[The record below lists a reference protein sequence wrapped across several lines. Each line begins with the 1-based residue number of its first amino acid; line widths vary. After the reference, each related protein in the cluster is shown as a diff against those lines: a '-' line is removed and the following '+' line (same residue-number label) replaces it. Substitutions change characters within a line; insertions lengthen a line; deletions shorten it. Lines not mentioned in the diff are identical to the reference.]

1 MKKKIFLLFTA
12 ALCAAICA
20 FGLVACKNVTGEV
33 PKCNHAYILRYDSEK
48 HFEKC
53 EKCGNIKNTQS
64 HNLDET
70 GHCIKCDYHT
80 EVDKNYKKV
89 TFDMNGGYG
98 DIESMTFIVGELMTN
113 LPTPKRDEYKFICWV
128 DAFGVE
134 YTAATAM
141 PDTELLLVAK
151 WKKIVTNYEDNY
163 VSFSPAS
170 IGYKNALIH
179 ETYGKDVDT
188 FVYVEITSDDLG
200 GVSKVG
206 TDNNFTL
213 RTMES
218 MEYKIKS
225 GYTWAWFQGSFNN
238 PNGAQRFTLRYGS
251 NIQFVTISDSSGVV
265 RQTYLLDIYVKHDY
279 YINLYKNIFEEKPYD
294 TVRVIENDRF
304 SSTTI
309 PFDYQNGFEF
319 DKRIYFNRETEQY
332 EDFVYSTAIT
342 SNWDLYQTYKPVTL
356 SAQTDGGEFSNQLI
370 ITPFTQFFTLPSP
383 VKEGYDFLGWQDK
396 NGKYL
401 TNIQGYSGVNYLSDK
416 NYSETLKAVYA
427 KKKFYYTFKNDTF
440 TTVKTIP
447 VVTYTD
453 KIMTDILEIVYVPY
467 NTDCALPVK
476 TAQKEGNIFTGWKN
490 YSFTNGKFTNTLSQ
504 FDFNTKITAPVALAP
519 ETESVLGTSKVV
531 PLNGEITSREKGAF
545 RMYLPAN
552 KTYKLKISTTNSVT
566 LTVNKYGATNNSVTL
581 TVTSDSPRTIDL
593 DYYKYELG
601 ETVHSHGYVT
611 FNVTDLTGSFTAK
624 LEGATANTKGKPTV
638 TDNTNT
644 AAPGEKLNIPLEKQ
658 GYTFIG
664 WYEGKTKIT
673 DGEIEILGKEV
684 SYIATWIKLSL
695 TMNKSAAGT
704 ITDLNNTYKTGDQIT
719 ITATTNLGYTWLGWY
734 NGETL
739 LTENLSY
746 TFSMPSINTTFTA
759 KWKVNEEMQNFIF
772 TSTPTTCMIT
782 EIINKTVTEIVIP
795 DFVTNFGS
803 VFKDCNKLTSIT
815 IPFLDGHLGSI
826 FGTSSSYN
834 NSLYVPITL
843 KSVIITGGTYITSN
857 AFLDCSGLTNIIIPE
872 SVTKIDRYAFSGCSQ
887 LIQTENGVQYV
898 DKWIIDCDTS
908 LSSVTLRTDT
918 VGISDYAFSD
928 CNGLTSI
935 TLPDSVTRV
944 GNYAFSGC
952 NNLTSIIISDSLIS
966 IGDYAFEDCN
976 KLTSISIPD
985 SVTNIGS
992 NAFNGCNK
1000 IIQVENGVYY
1010 VDKWVISCDTSIYST
1025 TLRSDTVGIK
1035 NYAFRNCSR
1044 LTSIHI
1050 PNSVTIIG
1058 RSAFSDCSGLTN
1070 ITIPDSVTIIGD
1082 NAFSDCSGLTN
1093 ITIPDSVTIIGDNAF
1108 SDCSGLTNITIPN
1121 SVTIIGRSAFSDCS
1135 KLTSIAI
1142 PDSITSIDDYTFAD
1156 CIGLKTITIPNCVTN
1171 IGAEV
1176 FRNCSSLTYITIPDG
1191 VTIINRATFSGCS
1204 GLTSITIPDKVTK
1217 IDYYAFYNCN
1227 RLASIIIPDSV
1238 TIINSN
1244 AFSGCYNL
1252 IRQENGVQYVNK
1264 WIITCDT
1271 SKSSITLRA
1280 DTVGISNSAFSGCSG
1295 LTSITITDGIKN
1307 IGEDAFRNC
1316 SKLTSITIPN
1326 SVTQIGDYAFSYC
1339 IGLTSIT
1346 IPDSVTSIGY
1356 GAFRDC
1362 SGLTSITVDN
1372 KNTHYRSKNNC
1383 LIETTSKTLIL
1394 GCENS
1399 IIPSDGSVTSIGKYA
1414 FTRCSNLSSITI
1426 PNSVTY
1432 IGDDAFSGCSNL
1444 SSITIPNSVTYIGDN
1459 AFSGCSNLS
1468 SITIPNSVT
1477 YIGDNAFTRCIN
1489 LSSIYI
1495 PNSVTY
1501 IGDNAFAR
1509 CSKLTSINL
1518 PNDIT
1523 SIQYRMFEDCS
1534 NLTSIIIPNSIT
1546 SIKKYAFLNCNKLKN
1561 ITFKGTINQWCRI
1574 SKDLAWNESTGYYTI
1589 HCTDGDIA
1597 K

>member
-33 PKCNHAYILRYDSEK
+33 PNCNHAYILRYDSEK

-128 DAFGVE
+128 DALGVE

-151 WKKIVTNYEDNY
+151 WEKIVTNYEDDY

-170 IGYKNALIH
+170 VGYKNALIH

-545 RMYLPAN
+545 RMYLPAD

-566 LTVNKYGATNNSVTL
+566 LTVNKFGATNNSVTL

-624 LEGATANTKGKPTV
+624 LEGDTANTKGKPQLLTKNNTV
-638 TDNTNT
+638 SF
-644 AAPGEKLNIPLEKQ
+644 GEQLKVSFPTKT
-658 GYTFIG
+658 GYTFLG
-664 WYEGKTKIT
+664 WYMDDEKIS
-673 DGEIEILGKEV
+673 DSINIVIPDKEIMCQPKW
-684 SYIATWIKLSL
+684 AKLTLSKSHDAGSL
-695 TMNKSAAGT
+695 TNLNK
-704 ITDLNNTYKTGDQIT
+704 TYKVNESVT
-719 ITATTNLGYTWLGWY
+719 IKATTYLGYTWLGWY

-739 LTENLSY
+739 LTDNLSY
-746 TFSMPSINTTFTA
+746 TFRMPSENTTFTA
-759 KWKVNEEMQNFIF
+759 KWRVNDEMQNFIF
-772 TSTPTTCMIT
+772 NSTLSSCTIT
-782 EIINKTVTEIVIP
+782 DIKDPSVTDIIVP
-795 DFVTNFGS
+795 DFVTRISKSAFGNCTNLINIS
-803 VFKDCNKLTSIT
+803 
-815 IPFLDGHLGSI
+815 IPFVGVALNGTDNTHFGYI
-826 FGTSSSYN
+826 FGASFYSD
-834 NSLYVPITL
+834 NSNYVPKSL
-843 KSVIITGGTYITSN
+843 KSVTITSGTGIGAH
-857 AFLDCSGLTNIIIPE
+857 AFYYCSGLT
-872 SVTKIDRYAFSGCSQ
+872 
-887 LIQTENGVQYV
+887 
-898 DKWIIDCDTS
+898 
-908 LSSVTLRTDT
+908 
-918 VGISDYAFSD
+918 
-928 CNGLTSI
+928 SI
-935 TLPDSVTRV
+935 
-944 GNYAFSGC
+944 N
-952 NNLTSIIISDSLIS
+952 
-966 IGDYAFEDCN
+966 
-976 KLTSISIPD
+976 IPD
-985 SVTNIGS
+985 SVTSIG
-992 NAFNGCNK
+992 
-1000 IIQVENGVYY
+1000 
-1010 VDKWVISCDTSIYST
+1010 KW
-1025 TLRSDTVGIK
+1025 
-1035 NYAFRNCSR
+1035 
-1044 LTSIHI
+1044 
-1050 PNSVTIIG
+1050 
-1058 RSAFSDCSGLTN
+1058 AFSNCNELTN
-1070 ITIPDSVTIIGD
+1070 ITIPDSVTGIGD
-1082 NAFSDCSGLTN
+1082 AAFSYCSELTSINIPDNVTNIGEWAFSNCSGLTSIN
-1093 ITIPDSVTIIGDNAF
+1093 IPDSVTSIGKWAF
-1108 SDCSGLTNITIPN
+1108 SN
-1121 SVTIIGRSAFSDCS
+1121 
-1135 KLTSIAI
+1135 
-1142 PDSITSIDDYTFAD
+1142 
-1156 CIGLKTITIPNCVTN
+1156 
-1171 IGAEV
+1171 
-1176 FRNCSSLTYITIPDG
+1176 
-1191 VTIINRATFSGCS
+1191 CS
-1204 GLTSITIPDKVTK
+1204 GLTSITIPFVGAALNEADNTHFGY
-1217 IDYYAFYNCN
+1217 IFGASFFSYNSN
-1227 RLASIIIPDSV
+1227 YVPKSLKSV
-1238 TIINSN
+1238 TITGGTNIDRL
-1244 AFSGCYNL
+1244 AFS
-1252 IRQENGVQYVNK
+1252 
-1264 WIITCDT
+1264 D
-1271 SKSSITLRA
+1271 
-1280 DTVGISNSAFSGCSG
+1280 CS
-1295 LTSITITDGIKN
+1295 
-1307 IGEDAFRNC
+1307 
-1316 SKLTSITIPN
+1316 
-1326 SVTQIGDYAFSYC
+1326 
-1339 IGLTSIT
+1339 GLTSIT
-1346 IPDSVTSIGY
+1346 IPDSVTSIGKQAFSDCSGLTSINIPDSVTGIGNY
-1356 GAFRDC
+1356 AFYNTAWYEQQPDGLVYAGKVAYQYKGAIPNNTSVVIKNGTLGIGDSAFYNCRGLTSITIPDSVTNIGDSAFSDC
-1362 SGLTSITVDN
+1362 SGLTSITIPDSVTSIDQSAFRACSGLTSITIPDSVTSIEHRAFAGCSELTSIIVEN
-1372 KNTHYRSKNNC
+1372 GNTKYHSDGNC
-1383 LIETTSKTLIL
+1383 LIETANKTLIS
-1394 GCENS
+1394 GCKNS
-1399 IIPSDGSVTSIGKYA
+1399 IIPTDGSVTSIGNYA
-1414 FTRCSNLSSITI
+1414 FDDCSGLTSITIPDSVTSIGNYAFWSCGELTSITIGNGVTSIGKDAFSYCSELTSIIVESGNTKYHSDGNCLIETANKTLISGCKNSIIPTDGSVTNIGDSAFLGRWTLTSINIPNSVTNIGKRAFEGCRITSITI
-1426 PNSVTY
+1426 PNNVTS
-1432 IGDDAFSGCSNL
+1432 IGNYAFDGCSGL
-1444 SSITIPNSVTYIGDN
+1444 TSITIPDSVTSIGD
-1459 AFSGCSNLS
+1459 
-1468 SITIPNSVT
+1468 SVFL
-1477 YIGDNAFTRCIN
+1477 G
-1489 LSSIYI
+1489 
-1495 PNSVTY
+1495 
-1501 IGDNAFAR
+1501 
-1509 CSKLTSINL
+1509 CSKLTSVTI
-1518 PNDIT
+1518 PDSVT
-1523 SIQYRMFEDCS
+1523 SIDQSAFRACS
-1534 NLTSIIIPNSIT
+1534 GLTSITFQGTKEQWNAIT
-1546 SIKKYAFLNCNKLKN
+1546 KKY
-1561 ITFKGTINQWCRI
+1561 T
-1574 SKDLAWNESTGYYTI
+1574 WNENTGNYTV

-1597 K
+1597 KSNS

>member
-33 PKCNHAYILRYDSEK
+33 PNCNHAYILRYDSEK

-151 WKKIVTNYEDNY
+151 WEKIVTNYEDDY

-170 IGYKNALIH
+170 VGYKNALIH

-294 TVRVIENDRF
+294 TIRVIENDRF

-453 KIMTDILEIVYVPY
+453 KTMTDILEIVYVPY
-467 NTDCALPVK
+467 NTDCTLPVK

-611 FNVTDLTGSFTAK
+611 FNVTELTGSFTAK
-624 LEGATANTKGKPTV
+624 LEGDTANTKGKPQLLTQNNTV
-638 TDNTNT
+638 SFNEQLKVSFPTKT
-644 AAPGEKLNIPLEKQ
+644 
-658 GYTFIG
+658 GYTFLG
-664 WYEGKTKIT
+664 WYMDDEKIS
-673 DGEIEILGKEV
+673 DSINIVIPDKEIMCQPKW
-684 SYIATWIKLSL
+684 AKLTLSKSPNVGSL
-695 TMNKSAAGT
+695 TTLNKIYQANESVT
-704 ITDLNNTYKTGDQIT
+704 IK
-719 ITATTNLGYTWLGWY
+719 ATTYLGYTWLGWY

-739 LTENLSY
+739 LTDSLSY
-746 TFSMPSINTTFTA
+746 TFHMPSENTTYTA
-759 KWKVNEEMQNFIF
+759 KWRVSDEMQNFTF
-772 TSTPTTCMIT
+772 FSTSTTCTIT
-782 EIINKTVTEIVIP
+782 EIKDKTVSEIIIPDYVTDISSTVFEDCDHLIQTTNNLKYVDKWIIDCDKSVTSVTIRNDTVGIGSSAFKDCSSLTSIIIPDSVTNIGSSAFKGCSSLTSVTIPKGVMSINSSAFEGCNSLTSVIIPNSITSIGYSAFEGCNSLTSIIIPNSVTSVGSSVFAGCSSLTSVTIPEGVTSISSSAFAGCSSLKNVTIPNSVTSIDSSAFAGCSSLKSINIPDSVTSIDSSAFEGCNNLIQIQNGILYINKWVVGCDDLSITSLTLRNDTIGISNNAFRGCTSLTKIVIP
-795 DFVTNFGS
+795 RNVTNINANAFSECISLASITVESENVKYHNDGNCLIDTASKTLIIGCSNSNIPTDESVTSIGDYAFFNRIGLKNIIIPDNVTNIGGYAFGNCYSLVDVTIGGGVTNISCYAFYCCMNISNVNWNATYCQIS
-803 VFKDCNKLTSIT
+803 VTNDFIISNQSLFGAPKLSTVKIGDNVKNIPSYVFSHCNGITSIT
-815 IPFLDGHLGSI
+815 IPNSVTNIGHFAFKGCRSLTSVTIPDSVTSI
-826 FGTSSSYN
+826 GIS
-834 NSLYVPITL
+834 
-843 KSVIITGGTYITSN
+843 
-857 AFLDCSGLTNIIIPE
+857 AFKDCSGLIRATISDSVTSIEPTTFVGCSSLTNIIIPE
-872 SVTKIDRYAFSGCSQ
+872 SVT
-887 LIQTENGVQYV
+887 
-898 DKWIIDCDTS
+898 
-908 LSSVTLRTDT
+908 
-918 VGISDYAFSD
+918 
-928 CNGLTSI
+928 
-935 TLPDSVTRV
+935 
-944 GNYAFSGC
+944 
-952 NNLTSIIISDSLIS
+952 S
-966 IGDYAFEDCN
+966 IGE
-976 KLTSISIPD
+976 
-985 SVTNIGS
+985 
-992 NAFNGCNK
+992 
-1000 IIQVENGVYY
+1000 
-1010 VDKWVISCDTSIYST
+1010 
-1025 TLRSDTVGIK
+1025 
-1035 NYAFRNCSR
+1035 
-1044 LTSIHI
+1044 
-1050 PNSVTIIG
+1050 
-1058 RSAFSDCSGLTN
+1058 SA
-1070 ITIPDSVTIIGD
+1070 
-1082 NAFSDCSGLTN
+1082 
-1093 ITIPDSVTIIGDNAF
+1093 
-1108 SDCSGLTNITIPN
+1108 
-1121 SVTIIGRSAFSDCS
+1121 
-1135 KLTSIAI
+1135 
-1142 PDSITSIDDYTFAD
+1142 FAD
-1156 CIGLKTITIPNCVTN
+1156 CSSLKNVTIPESVTS
-1171 IGAEV
+1171 IGRFA
-1176 FRNCSSLTYITIPDG
+1176 FH
-1191 VTIINRATFSGCS
+1191 GCS
-1204 GLTSITIPDKVTK
+1204 GLTSITFNGTK
-1217 IDYYAFYNCN
+1217 EQWKAIKKG
-1227 RLASIIIPDSV
+1227 
-1238 TIINSN
+1238 TW
-1244 AFSGCYNL
+1244 CYN
-1252 IRQENGVQYVNK
+1252 
-1264 WIITCDT
+1264 T
-1271 SKSSITLRA
+1271 S
-1280 DTVGISNSAFSGCSG
+1280 N
-1295 LTSITITDGIKN
+1295 
-1307 IGEDAFRNC
+1307 
-1316 SKLTSITIPN
+1316 
-1326 SVTQIGDYAFSYC
+1326 
-1339 IGLTSIT
+1339 
-1346 IPDSVTSIGY
+1346 
-1356 GAFRDC
+1356 
-1362 SGLTSITVDN
+1362 ITV
-1372 KNTHYRSKNNC
+1372 
-1383 LIETTSKTLIL
+1383 
-1394 GCENS
+1394 
-1399 IIPSDGSVTSIGKYA
+1399 
-1414 FTRCSNLSSITI
+1414 
-1426 PNSVTY
+1426 
-1432 IGDDAFSGCSNL
+1432 
-1444 SSITIPNSVTYIGDN
+1444 
-1459 AFSGCSNLS
+1459 
-1468 SITIPNSVT
+1468 
-1477 YIGDNAFTRCIN
+1477 
-1489 LSSIYI
+1489 
-1495 PNSVTY
+1495 
-1501 IGDNAFAR
+1501 
-1509 CSKLTSINL
+1509 
-1518 PNDIT
+1518 
-1523 SIQYRMFEDCS
+1523 
-1534 NLTSIIIPNSIT
+1534 
-1546 SIKKYAFLNCNKLKN
+1546 
-1561 ITFKGTINQWCRI
+1561 
-1574 SKDLAWNESTGYYTI
+1574 
-1589 HCTDGDIA
+1589 HCTDGDIV
-1597 K
+1597 KSSP

>member
-33 PKCNHAYILRYDSEK
+33 PNCNHAYILRYDSEN

-70 GHCIKCDYHT
+70 GHCNKCDYHT

-89 TFDMNGGYG
+89 SFEMNGGYG
-98 DIESMTFIVGELMTN
+98 DVETMTFAVGELMTN
-113 LPTPKRDEYKFICWV
+113 LPTPKRDGFTFICWV

-151 WKKIVTNYEDNY
+151 WEKIVTNYEDDY

-170 IGYKNALIH
+170 VGYKNALIH

-453 KIMTDILEIVYVPY
+453 KTMTDILEIVYVPY
-467 NTDCALPVK
+467 NTDCVLPVK

-545 RMYLPAN
+545 RMYLPAD

-566 LTVNKYGATNNSVTL
+566 LTINKYGATNNSVTL

-611 FNVTDLTGSFTAK
+611 FNVTELTGSFTAK
-624 LEGATANTKGKPTV
+624 LEGDTANTQGKPTV

-644 AAPGEKLNIPLEKQ
+644 AAIGEKFTVPFVKR

-664 WYEGKTKIT
+664 WYKGETKIA
-673 DGEIEILGKEV
+673 DNELEMPSEEITYRAKWVKQTLTTNQDAAGIVTELSET
-684 SYIATWIKLSL
+684 YIA
-695 TMNKSAAGT
+695 GEEV
-704 ITDLNNTYKTGDQIT
+704 T
-719 ITATTNLGYTWLGWY
+719 ITATTNLGYTWIGWY
-734 NGETL
+734 NNETL

-759 KWKVNEEMQNFIF
+759 KWKVNDEMLNFNF
-772 TSTPTTCMIT
+772 TSTPTTCTIT
-782 EIINKTVTEIVIP
+782 GVKDITNSIIEIPNYITQIVSNAFSNSNLLVIRCLQAQKPNGWSSNWNSSFPVIWDCETNDLDDNGYAYTIVNDLRYKLRNDVANLVNQSKNLAGEITIPEHVTYKNNIFQVTGIDSSAFINCKELKSIIIPNNVTNIGREPFHGCPIESATIPTSAIDYIPKSSLKTVIMTSGTSIKSSA
-795 DFVTNFGS
+795 FLGCSN
-803 VFKDCNKLTSIT
+803 LTSIT
-815 IPFLDGHLGSI
+815 IP
-826 FGTSSSYN
+826 
-834 NSLYVPITL
+834 
-843 KSVIITGGTYITSN
+843 
-857 AFLDCSGLTNIIIPE
+857 
-872 SVTKIDRYAFSGCSQ
+872 
-887 LIQTENGVQYV
+887 
-898 DKWIIDCDTS
+898 
-908 LSSVTLRTDT
+908 
-918 VGISDYAFSD
+918 
-928 CNGLTSI
+928 
-935 TLPDSVTRV
+935 
-944 GNYAFSGC
+944 
-952 NNLTSIIISDSLIS
+952 
-966 IGDYAFEDCN
+966 
-976 KLTSISIPD
+976 
-985 SVTNIGS
+985 
-992 NAFNGCNK
+992 
-1000 IIQVENGVYY
+1000 
-1010 VDKWVISCDTSIYST
+1010 
-1025 TLRSDTVGIK
+1025 
-1035 NYAFRNCSR
+1035 
-1044 LTSIHI
+1044 
-1050 PNSVTIIG
+1050 NSVKDIE
-1058 RSAFSDCSGLTN
+1058 S
-1070 ITIPDSVTIIGD
+1070 
-1082 NAFSDCSGLTN
+1082 
-1093 ITIPDSVTIIGDNAF
+1093 
-1108 SDCSGLTNITIPN
+1108 
-1121 SVTIIGRSAFSDCS
+1121 
-1135 KLTSIAI
+1135 
-1142 PDSITSIDDYTFAD
+1142 
-1156 CIGLKTITIPNCVTN
+1156 
-1171 IGAEV
+1171 
-1176 FRNCSSLTYITIPDG
+1176 
-1191 VTIINRATFSGCS
+1191 
-1204 GLTSITIPDKVTK
+1204 
-1217 IDYYAFYNCN
+1217 
-1227 RLASIIIPDSV
+1227 
-1238 TIINSN
+1238 
-1244 AFSGCYNL
+1244 
-1252 IRQENGVQYVNK
+1252 
-1264 WIITCDT
+1264 
-1271 SKSSITLRA
+1271 
-1280 DTVGISNSAFSGCSG
+1280 SAFSGCSG
-1295 LTSITITDGIKN
+1295 LTSITI
-1307 IGEDAFRNC
+1307 
-1316 SKLTSITIPN
+1316 PN
-1326 SVTQIGDYAFSYC
+1326 SVTYIGSSAFSSC
-1339 IGLTSIT
+1339 SGLTCIT
-1346 IPDSVTSIGY
+1346 IPDSVTMIGNSVFSGCDTLPIFCEAVSKPNY
-1356 GAFRDC
+1356 WDVKWNSSDCPVIWNCKNNNETTDGEVYYCMDGLRYKIKDDYAIICRQSTAMNKIVIIPQTIKYNEKKYIVTHIDDYAFTNSRN
-1362 SGLTSITVDN
+1362 LTSIT
-1372 KNTHYRSKNNC
+1372 
-1383 LIETTSKTLIL
+1383 
-1394 GCENS
+1394 
-1399 IIPSDGSVTSIGKYA
+1399 
-1414 FTRCSNLSSITI
+1414 
-1426 PNSVTY
+1426 
-1432 IGDDAFSGCSNL
+1432 
-1444 SSITIPNSVTYIGDN
+1444 
-1459 AFSGCSNLS
+1459 
-1468 SITIPNSVT
+1468 
-1477 YIGDNAFTRCIN
+1477 
-1489 LSSIYI
+1489 
-1495 PNSVTY
+1495 
-1501 IGDNAFAR
+1501 
-1509 CSKLTSINL
+1509 
-1518 PNDIT
+1518 
-1523 SIQYRMFEDCS
+1523 M
-1534 NLTSIIIPNSIT
+1534 PNSIT
-1546 SIKKYAFLNCNKLKN
+1546 SIGISAFQYCNSLTNVVLSNNLKYIGVFAFLNCPNLQYSIYDNAKYIGSNNNSYYLLIDVLNKN
-1561 ITFKGTINQWCRI
+1561 ISSCIIHAKTKYISYTCKPNQIASADTMAFVNCKNLNNITIPYGVLSIGASAFAECHNL
-1574 SKDLAWNESTGYYTI
+1574 K
-1589 HCTDGDIA
+1589 